1 MDALLRQYH
10 PDASM
15 IGFDFTV
22 KGLAAIRTHLEDYLE
37 RLGTLKLKSTDKF
50 TETESER
57 EGCVTQEANSTQSA
71 PAGAPAEQA
80 TESPPL
86 LLVVGAGPKAVAIA
100 AKRHILAKLGYPVPH
115 VRIID
120 RQGVATHWTGKA
132 GFTDGQQ
139 LLGTRPEK
147 DIGFPY
153 LSACWGDREL
163 SRAVA
168 KEMVHLSWQ
177 SFLIDQWRYADWID
191 RGRTRPTHREWSQ
204 YIQWVAEKVELDLCV
219 GEVTGIATTS
229 DQQRWRLTCRSEQ
242 DSAAFTITG
251 DGLVITGPGTPL
263 TVAGQPKAHPRIMDG
278 ASFWLRSEEFAQ
290 LRSHAAQPL
299 NIGVIGT
306 GETAAAIVVALVDAL
321 RSSAFIEV
329 ISPYGVIY
337 SRDEGFEENRLFSD
351 PDGRLANLEGSHQ
364 HEANWLQLSERDRRE
379 FVRRTD
385 RGVFSLKAM
394 EELSKAENVRSV
406 LGTVR
411 RIHANDTGVRV
422 ESEYDGKMKHDEYDY
437 VVVARGFDALWFR
450 HLLDEVT
457 HARMAGMTRSFDGR
471 TIEQAITEDLS
482 LAGFMP
488 KLHLPMLAG
497 IAQGPGFPNLSCLGL
512 LADRILASYS
522 ASAFTA

>member
-1 MDALLRQYH
+1 M
-10 PDASM
+10 
-15 IGFDFTV
+15 
-22 KGLAAIRTHLEDYLE
+22 
-37 RLGTLKLKSTDKF
+37 
-50 TETESER
+50 ER
-57 EGCVTQEANSTQSA
+57 EGCVTQEAKITQSV
-71 PAGAPAEQA
+71 PTDTPAEHA
-80 TESPPL
+80 TASTSI

-100 AKRHILAKLGYPVPH
+100 AKRYMLAKLGYCVPH

-120 RQGVATHWTGKA
+120 RQGVATHWTGNA
-132 GFTDGQQ
+132 GFTDGHQF
-139 LLGTRPEK
+139 LGTRPEK

-153 LSACWGDREL
+153 LSACWGDKEL

-191 RGRTRPTHREWSQ
+191 RGRTRPTHREWSH
-204 YIQWVAEKVELDLCV
+204 YIQWVAEKVEVELYV
-219 GEVTGIATTS
+219 GEVTGIATTP
-229 DQQRWRLTCRSEQ
+229 DQQHWCLTCHPGEGG
-242 DSAAFTITG
+242 AAFTVTG
-251 DGLVITGPGTPL
+251 DGLVMTGPGTPL
-263 TVAGQPKAHPRIMDG
+263 TIPGQPKAHPRIMDG

-290 LRSHAAQPL
+290 LRSHVTQPL

-321 RSSAFIEV
+321 RDSAFIEV

-351 PDGRLANLEGSHQ
+351 PDGRLANLLGDHQ
-364 HEANWLQLSERDRRE
+364 HAANWLQLSERDRRE

-394 EELSKAENVRSV
+394 EELSNAENVRSV

-411 RIHANDTGVRV
+411 RIDANDTSVRV
-422 ESEYDGKMKHDEYDY
+422 ESEYDGKMQHDEYDY
-437 VVVARGFDALWFR
+437 LVVARGFDALWFR
-450 HLLDEVT
+450 HLLDAVTQARMAEVT
-457 HARMAGMTRSFDGR
+457 HSFDGR
-471 TIEQAITEDLS
+471 TIEHAILEDLS
-482 LAGFMP
+482 LDGFIP

-512 LADRILASYS
+512 LADRILASY
-522 ASAFTA
+522 

>member
-1 MDALLRQYH
+1 M
-10 PDASM
+10 
-15 IGFDFTV
+15 
-22 KGLAAIRTHLEDYLE
+22 
-37 RLGTLKLKSTDKF
+37 
-50 TETESER
+50 ER
-57 EGCVTQEANSTQSA
+57 EGCVTQEAKITQSV
-71 PAGAPAEQA
+71 PTDTPAEHA
-80 TESPPL
+80 TASTSI

-100 AKRHILAKLGYPVPH
+100 AKRYMLAKLGYCVPH

-120 RQGVATHWTGKA
+120 RQGVATHWTGNA
-132 GFTDGQQ
+132 GFTDGHQF
-139 LLGTRPEK
+139 LGTRPEK

-153 LSACWGDREL
+153 LSACWGDKEL

-191 RGRTRPTHREWSQ
+191 RGRTRPTHREWSH
-204 YIQWVAEKVELDLCV
+204 YIQWVAEKVEVELYV
-219 GEVTGIATTS
+219 GEVTGIATTP
-229 DQQRWRLTCRSEQ
+229 DQQHWHLTCHPGEGG
-242 DSAAFTITG
+242 AAFTVTG
-251 DGLVITGPGTPL
+251 DGLVMTGPGTPL
-263 TVAGQPKAHPRIMDG
+263 TIPGQPKAHPRIMDG

-290 LRSHAAQPL
+290 LRSHVTQPL

-321 RSSAFIEV
+321 RDSAFIEV

-351 PDGRLANLEGSHQ
+351 PDGRLANLLGDHQ
-364 HEANWLQLSERDRRE
+364 HAANWLQLSERDRRE

-394 EELSKAENVRSV
+394 EELSNAENVRSV

-411 RIHANDTGVRV
+411 RIDANDTSVRV
-422 ESEYDGKMKHDEYDY
+422 ESEYDGKMQHDEYDY
-437 VVVARGFDALWFR
+437 LVVARGFDTLWFR
-450 HLLDEVT
+450 HLLDAVT
-457 HARMAGMTRSFDGR
+457 HARMAEVTHSFDGR
-471 TIEQAITEDLS
+471 TIEHAILEDLS
-482 LAGFMP
+482 LDGFIP

-512 LADRILASYS
+512 LADRILASY
-522 ASAFTA
+522 

>member
-1 MDALLRQYH
+1 
-10 PDASM
+10 
-15 IGFDFTV
+15 
-22 KGLAAIRTHLEDYLE
+22 
-37 RLGTLKLKSTDKF
+37 
-50 TETESER
+50 
-57 EGCVTQEANSTQSA
+57 VTQEAQRTQSA
-71 PAGAPAEQA
+71 PTGTPVQDA
-80 TESPPL
+80 TASTPT

-100 AKRHILAKLGYPVPH
+100 AKRHMLAKLGYPMPQ

-132 GFTDGQQ
+132 GFTDGHQF
-139 LLGTRPEK
+139 LGTRPEK

-153 LSACWGDREL
+153 LSACWGDKEL

-204 YIQWVAEKVELDLCV
+204 YLQWVAEQVEVELCI
-219 GEVTGIATTS
+219 GEVTSIATTS
-229 DQQRWRLTCRSEQ
+229 DQQQWRLTCRAEEGGT
-242 DSAAFTITG
+242 AFTVTG
-251 DGLVITGPGTPL
+251 DGLVMTGPGTPL
-263 TVAGQPKAHPRIMDG
+263 TIAGQPKAHPRIMDG
-278 ASFWLRSEEFAQ
+278 ASFWLRSEEFVQ
-290 LRSHAAQPL
+290 LRSHVAQPL

-306 GETAAAIVVALVDAL
+306 GETAAAIAVALVDAL
-321 RSSAFIEV
+321 KDAAFIEV
-329 ISPYGVIY
+329 ISPYGVLY

-351 PDGRLANLEGSHQ
+351 PDGRLANLLGDHQ
-364 HEANWLQLSERDRRE
+364 HAANWLQLSERDRRE

-394 EELSKAENVRSV
+394 EELSNAENVRSV

-411 RIHANDTGVRV
+411 RIHTNDTTVRI
-422 ESEYDGKMKHDEYDY
+422 ESEYDGKMKYDEYDY

-450 HLLDEVT
+450 HLLDAVAHERMAEVT
-457 HARMAGMTRSFDGR
+457 HSFDGSS
-471 TIEQAITEDLS
+471 IEHAILEDLS

-522 ASAFTA
+522 ASTFTMRE

>member
-1 MDALLRQYH
+1 M
-10 PDASM
+10 
-15 IGFDFTV
+15 
-22 KGLAAIRTHLEDYLE
+22 
-37 RLGTLKLKSTDKF
+37 
-50 TETESER
+50 
-57 EGCVTQEANSTQSA
+57 TQEAKRTQSA
-71 PAGAPAEQA
+71 PTNTSAEHA
-80 TESPPL
+80 TASTPT

-100 AKRHILAKLGYPVPH
+100 AKRHMLAKLGYPVPH

-132 GFTDGQQ
+132 GFTDGHQF
-139 LLGTRPEK
+139 LGTRPEK

-153 LSACWGDREL
+153 LSACWGDKEL

-177 SFLIDQWRYADWID
+177 SFLIDQLRYADWID

-204 YIQWVAEKVELDLCV
+204 YIQWVAEKVELELCV
-219 GEVTGIATTS
+219 GEVTSIATTS
-229 DQQRWRLTCRSEQ
+229 DQQHWRLTCRPAEGGASYTV
-242 DSAAFTITG
+242 AG
-251 DGLVITGPGTPL
+251 NGLVMTGPGTPL
-263 TVAGQPKAHPRIMDG
+263 TIPGQPQAHPRIMDG

-290 LRSHAAQPL
+290 LRSHVTQPL

-321 RSSAFIEV
+321 RDSAFIEV

-351 PDGRLANLEGSHQ
+351 PDGKLASLYGDHQ
-364 HEANWLQLSERDRRE
+364 HAANWLQLSERDRRE
-379 FVRRTD
+379 FLRRTD

-394 EELSKAENVRSV
+394 EELSNAENVRSV

-411 RIHANDTGVRV
+411 RIHANDTSVRV

-437 VVVARGFDALWFR
+437 VVVARGFDTLWFR

-457 HARMAGMTRSFDGR
+457 HARMAEVTHSFDGR
-471 TIEQAITEDLS
+471 AIEHAIMEDLS
-482 LAGFMP
+482 LDGFMP

-512 LADRILASYS
+512 LADRILASS
-522 ASAFTA
+522 

>member
-1 MDALLRQYH
+1 M
-10 PDASM
+10 
-15 IGFDFTV
+15 
-22 KGLAAIRTHLEDYLE
+22 
-37 RLGTLKLKSTDKF
+37 
-50 TETESER
+50 
-57 EGCVTQEANSTQSA
+57 TQEAKNTQSA
-71 PAGAPAEQA
+71 PTDSSAGDA
-80 TESPPL
+80 TASTPT

-100 AKRHILAKLGYPVPH
+100 AKRHMLAKLGYPVPH
-115 VRIID
+115 VRVID

-132 GFTDGQQ
+132 GFTDGHQF
-139 LLGTRPEK
+139 LGTRPEK

-153 LSACWGDREL
+153 LSTCWGDKEL

-177 SFLIDQWRYADWID
+177 SFLIDQLRYADWID

-204 YIQWVAEKVELDLCV
+204 YIQWVAEKVEVELYV
-219 GEVTGIATTS
+219 GEVTSIATTS
-229 DQQRWRLTCRSEQ
+229 DQQHWRLTCH
-242 DSAAFTITG
+242 SAEDGASFTVPG
-251 DGLVITGPGTPL
+251 NGLVMTGPGTPL
-263 TVAGQPKAHPRIMDG
+263 GIPGQPKAHPRIMDG
-278 ASFWLRSEEFAQ
+278 ASFWLRNEEFVR
-290 LRSHAAQPL
+290 LRSQVTQPL

-321 RSSAFIEV
+321 RDSAFIEV

-351 PDGRLANLEGSHQ
+351 PDGRLASLLGDHQ
-364 HEANWLQLSERDRRE
+364 HAANWLQLSEHDRRE

-394 EELSKAENVRSV
+394 EELSNAENVRSV

-411 RIHANDTGVRV
+411 RIHADDTTVRV

-437 VVVARGFDALWFR
+437 LVVARGFDALWFR

-457 HARMAGMTRSFDGR
+457 RARMAEVTHSFDGR
-471 TIEQAITEDLS
+471 TIEQAIAEDLS
-482 LAGFMP
+482 LNGFMP

-522 ASAFTA
+522 ASAFTMRE